1 VRLTNN
7 VSSYDL
13 SKTIPFAMGSEFLAI
28 VYGLASAASWGS
40 GDFSGGLASRR
51 GSVYSVVIIS
61 QLIGVVFLV
70 TLALS
75 LVESIP
81 SADNLILGGIAG
93 VSGAIGL
100 VALYLG
106 LASGRMGVV
115 APVTAVVAAAI
126 PVLFSLLT
134 KGLPATSQL
143 VGFGMALM
151 AVWLLSSGGDGG
163 AIRARELGLVLT
175 AGFGFGLFF
184 ILIDGV
190 SQSAVFWPLVAARIA
205 SVSFLIILTT
215 IRRGWERPART
226 QLSLIALAGIF
237 DTGGNAFF
245 ALATRMGRLDIA
257 AVLSSLYPAAT
268 VLLAWLILKE
278 RLMLQQW
285 LGVAA
290 ALAALIFIAGGS
302 NL

>member
-1 VRLTNN
+1 
-7 VSSYDL
+7 
-13 SKTIPFAMGSEFLAI
+13 MLAI
-28 VYGLASAASWGS
+28 AFGLASAASWGS
-40 GDFSGGLASRR
+40 GDFGGGLASRR

-61 QLIGVVFLV
+61 QLIGAVFLV

-75 LVESIP
+75 LGENIP

-100 VALYLG
+100 VALYMG

-115 APVTAVVAAAI
+115 APVTAMVAAAI

-134 KGLPATSQL
+134 EGLPATLQL
-143 VGFGMALM
+143 VGFGMGLI

-163 AIRARELGLVLT
+163 AIQARELGLALT
-175 AGFGFGLFF
+175 AGLGFGLFF
-184 ILIDGV
+184 ILIDRA
-190 SQSAVFWPLVAARIA
+190 SHSAVFWPLVAARMA
-205 SVSFLIILTT
+205 SVSFLIILA
-215 IRRGWERPART
+215 IVRRGWKRPARN

-237 DTGGNAFF
+237 DTGGNTFF
-245 ALATRMGRLDIA
+245 VLATRMGRLDIA

-278 RLMLQQW
+278 NLMPQQW
-285 LGVAA
+285 VGVVT
-290 ALAALIFIAGGS
+290 ALVALVFIAWGI
-302 NL
+302 